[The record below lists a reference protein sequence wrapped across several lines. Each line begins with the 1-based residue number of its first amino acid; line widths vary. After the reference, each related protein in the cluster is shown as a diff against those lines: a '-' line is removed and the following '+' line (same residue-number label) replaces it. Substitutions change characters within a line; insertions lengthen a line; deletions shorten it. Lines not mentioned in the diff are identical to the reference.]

1 MCSRR
6 RRREKKSRRR
16 MSTEAHDSRLLRT
29 DLPPTDSEARVL
41 AELSAAAAT
50 AWSAAAVMPPR
61 QFRPT
66 NLRGGGSWAE
76 ITSAAALL
84 SLQQPPRPS
93 GAGAASGGES
103 GYNSHIS
110 VATISAD
117 YRYRKSRLLI
127 PKIEPLLGISTIEQ

>member
-1 MCSRR
+1 
-6 RRREKKSRRR
+6 

-50 AWSAAAVMPPR
+50 TWSAAVIPPR
-61 QFRPT
+61 QFRPP